1 MRVAIDSNVWVSA
14 LVFGG
19 KPRSIFERVVA
30 DGLTIIV
37 SEEIFTEARRVLAF
51 KFGDFVEDFESFQAI
66 LQPYVIKI
74 QLGSIRIAV
83 SRDEDD
89 NRVIETAIIG
99 DASHII
105 TGDKDLLVS
114 SKYDQIDIVS
124 PTEFLKIG
132 QDLTRH
138 RL

>member
-1 MRVAIDSNVWVSA
+1 VRIVIDSNVWVSA

-19 KPRSIFERVVA
+19 KPRAIFEHVVA

-37 SEEIFTEARRVLAF
+37 SEEIFTEVRRVLAV

-66 LQPYVIKI
+66 LRPYVINV
-74 QLGSIRIAV
+74 QLGSIKIAV

-99 DASHII
+99 GASHII
-105 TGDKDLLVS
+105 TGDKDLLVL
-114 SKYDQIDIVS
+114 SKYDQIDIVK
-124 PTEFLKIG
+124 PTEFLNTPKHKCI
-132 QDLTRH
+132 Q
-138 RL
+138 

>member
-1 MRVAIDSNVWVSA
+1 MRIVIDSNVWISA

-19 KPRSIFERVVA
+19 KPRRIFERVVA
-30 DGLTIIV
+30 DGWTIIA
-37 SEEIFTEARRVLAF
+37 SEEIFTEVRRVLAV
-51 KFGDFVEDFESFQAI
+51 KFVDFVEDFESFQAV

-74 QLGSIRIAV
+74 KLGSMRVAV

-105 TGDKDLLVS
+105 TGDKDLLVLL
-114 SKYDQIDIVS
+114 KYNQIDIIT
-124 PTEFLKIG
+124 PTEFLIK
-132 QDLTRH
+132 
-138 RL
+138 